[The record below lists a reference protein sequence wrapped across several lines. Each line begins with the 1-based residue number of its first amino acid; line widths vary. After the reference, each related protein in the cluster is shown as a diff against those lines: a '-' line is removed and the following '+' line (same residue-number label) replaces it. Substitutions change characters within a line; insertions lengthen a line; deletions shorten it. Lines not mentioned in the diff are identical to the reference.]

1 MRPTG
6 TNAHLLFHNLQG
18 VPSWVD
24 RHRYTITSKG
34 RYNVIM
40 KQRDIKR
47 LPPPF
52 KSTCSLTASLKNNG
66 FPYSDSFYQEHCFAS
81 DMFDTCDAVTDFWE
95 QYLPSANRKID
106 PQFNDR
112 NQMERTRKC
121 LGDFLYDYRA
131 RKPCECKMAREE
143 TMYRANIMKYEDR
156 NDSTYMTIYFDKL
169 EISKSTELPAYNSTR
184 FLADIG
190 GLIGLLIGMSLLLV
204 FEVLVCLALYAV
216 DKTCLL
222 SVSRN
227 CLCNLHHRNF

>member
-1 MRPTG
+1 MGHTKKYTQKCNHTLSASHPGCVTFNPRQTITQEVRGRHRRAEFVVRPTG

-24 RHRYTITSKG
+24 CHCYTITSKG
-34 RYNVIM
+34 RYNVII
-40 KQRDIKR
+40 KQRDIIR
-47 LPPPF
+47 LPLPF
-52 KSTCSLTASLKNNG
+52 KSKCYLTESLKNNG
-66 FPYSDSFYQEHCFAS
+66 FPYSDSYCQEHCFAS

-156 NDSTYMTIYFDKL
+156 NDSTY
-169 EISKSTELPAYNSTR
+169 
-184 FLADIG
+184 
-190 GLIGLLIGMSLLLV
+190 
-204 FEVLVCLALYAV
+204 
-216 DKTCLL
+216 
-222 SVSRN
+222 
-227 CLCNLHHRNF
+227 